1 MFRLIAAAAVVLASC
16 SAARADVRIKDI
28 TDVGGARGNQLFGFG
43 LVVGLDQT
51 GSRSTFTQDVAVQM
65 LQRMNYTTG
74 IVAANPAESIIRS
87 TSISAVLV
95 TAEIGPFNRKGAR
108 IDVTVSAIDD
118 ARSLQGGTLIFT
130 PLRGADGNVYALAQG
145 PLSVGGFSV
154 TVGGGGGVQKNHLNV
169 GRIPGGGIIEKEA
182 PGELVRE
189 GKATLLL
196 RDPDFNTA
204 RLIAKTIN
212 TNYPGTAL
220 ASDPGAVI
228 LCQPA
233 DPHKTVTQ
241 FLAEVGLLEIK
252 PDQPARI
259 VINERTGTVVAG
271 EHVSISTTA
280 VAHGNLYIGVSI
292 TPVISQPAPFS
303 GGTTVVA
310 PRIQAAGS
318 EQQARL
324 IPVPKATTVA
334 EVARTLNAHRRQPA
348 RPNLH
353 LPGDEAGRGAARGVD
368 LAVTAEEPTPNPSL
382 QGGET
387 EPRRAAVSGVRWF
400 SSPPCREGLGVGSSL
415 VRRNPCSRLK
425 EFRPRPHFPCR
436 RHSNP
441 VLRSRVRPGRSWSR
455 PRRRWK
461 RPSSRCCSSRCAK
474 RSTRTTAECS
484 PATPATCRADC
495 STCT

>member
-1 MFRLIAAAAVVLASC
+1 MFRLLAAAAVVLASGSVA
-16 SAARADVRIKDI
+16 SAEVRIKDI

-51 GSRSTFTQDVAVQM
+51 GSRSTFTQDVAVQA

-74 IVAANPAESIIRS
+74 IFAANPAESIIRS
-87 TSISAVLV
+87 TSISAVFV

-118 ARSLQGGTLIFT
+118 TRSLQGGTLIFT

-169 GRIPGGGIIEKEA
+169 GRIPGGGIIETEA
-182 PGELVRE
+182 PGELVRD

-212 TNYPGTAL
+212 DRYPGTAL

-233 DPHKTVTQ
+233 ADPHKTVTQ
-241 FLAEVGLLEIK
+241 FLAEVGLLEIR
-252 PDQPARI
+252 PDQPARV

-280 VAHGNLYIGVSI
+280 VAHGNLFIGVSI
-292 TPVISQPAPFS
+292 TPIISQPAPLS
-303 GGTTVVA
+303 NGTTVVA

-324 IPVPKATTVA
+324 IPLPKATTVA
-334 EVARTLNAHRRQPA
+334 EVARALNAIGVSPRDLISIFQA
-348 RPNLH
+348 MKQAGALH
-353 LPGDEAGRGAARGVD
+353 
-368 LAVTAEEPTPNPSL
+368 AEL
-382 QGGET
+382 IIQ
-387 EPRRAAVSGVRWF
+387 
-400 SSPPCREGLGVGSSL
+400 
-415 VRRNPCSRLK
+415 
-425 EFRPRPHFPCR
+425 
-436 RHSNP
+436 
-441 VLRSRVRPGRSWSR
+441 
-455 PRRRWK
+455 
-461 RPSSRCCSSRCAK
+461 
-474 RSTRTTAECS
+474 
-484 PATPATCRADC
+484 
-495 STCT
+495 

>member
-1 MFRLIAAAAVVLASC
+1 MYRLLITVAVLGA
-16 SAARADVRIKDI
+16 SAAQASADVRIKDI

-43 LVVGLDQT
+43 LVVGLDGT
-51 GSRSTFTQDVAVQM
+51 GSRSTFTQDVAAQM

-74 IVAANPAESIIRS
+74 IFAANPAESIIRS
-87 TSISAVLV
+87 TSVSAVLV

-145 PLSVGGFSV
+145 PMSIGGFSA

-182 PGELVRE
+182 PGELVRD

-212 TNYPGTAL
+212 DRYPNTAL
-220 ASDPGAVI
+220 AADPGAVI

-241 FLAEVGLLEIK
+241 FLAEVGLLEVK
-252 PDQPARI
+252 PDQPARV

-271 EHVSISTTA
+271 EHVSISTVA

-292 TPVISQPAPFS
+292 TPVISQPPPLS

-310 PRIQAAGS
+310 PQVRVAGS

-324 IPVPKATTVA
+324 ITLPKATTVA
-334 EVARTLNAHRRQPA
+334 EVARALNA
-348 RPNLH
+348 
-353 LPGDEAGRGAARGVD
+353 
-368 LAVTAEEPTPNPSL
+368 
-382 QGGET
+382 
-387 EPRRAAVSGVRWF
+387 
-400 SSPPCREGLGVGSSL
+400 LGVT
-415 VRRNPCSRLK
+415 
-425 EFRPRPHFPCR
+425 PRDLIAIFQAM
-436 RHSNP
+436 
-441 VLRSRVRPGRSWSR
+441 
-455 PRRRWK
+455 K
-461 RPSSRCCSSRCAK
+461 RAGALH
-474 RSTRTTAECS
+474 AELILE
-484 PATPATCRADC
+484 
-495 STCT
+495 

>member
-1 MFRLIAAAAVVLASC
+1 MFRLLAAAVAAALVVTPTAS
-16 SAARADVRIKDI
+16 ADVRIKDI

-43 LVVGLDQT
+43 LVVGLDGT
-51 GSRSTFTQDVAVQM
+51 GSRSTFTQDVAVQA

-74 IVAANPAESIIRS
+74 IFAANPAESIIRS
-87 TSISAVLV
+87 TSVSAVFV
-95 TAEIGPFNRKGAR
+95 TAEIGPFNRKGSR

-118 ARSLQGGTLIFT
+118 TRSLQGGTLIFT
-130 PLRGADGNVYALAQG
+130 PLRGPDGNVYCLAQG

-182 PGELVRE
+182 PGEMVRD

-212 TNYPGTAL
+212 ERYPNTAV
-220 ASDPGAVI
+220 AADPGAVV

-233 DPHKTVTQ
+233 DPRVSVTQ
-241 FLAEVGLLEIK
+241 FIAETGLLEVR
-252 PDQPARI
+252 PDQPARV

-280 VAHGNLYIGVSI
+280 VAHGNLFIGVSI
-292 TPVISQPAPFS
+292 TPIISQPAPLS

-324 IPVPKATTVA
+324 ITLPKATTVA
-334 EVARTLNAHRRQPA
+334 EVARALNAIGVSPRDLISIFQAMKRA
-348 RPNLH
+348 GALH
-353 LPGDEAGRGAARGVD
+353 
-368 LAVTAEEPTPNPSL
+368 AELIL
-382 QGGET
+382 Q
-387 EPRRAAVSGVRWF
+387 
-400 SSPPCREGLGVGSSL
+400 
-415 VRRNPCSRLK
+415 
-425 EFRPRPHFPCR
+425 
-436 RHSNP
+436 
-441 VLRSRVRPGRSWSR
+441 
-455 PRRRWK
+455 
-461 RPSSRCCSSRCAK
+461 
-474 RSTRTTAECS
+474 
-484 PATPATCRADC
+484 
-495 STCT
+495 